1 MILHDA
7 GLFCNCF
14 ITDNRPQRLR
24 DILLNFGSEAFFF
37 IYNYIN
43 YSFESSLAS

>member
-1 MILHDA
+1 MKSNLKLA
-7 GLFCNCF
+7 LKKANM
-14 ITDNRPQRLR
+14 R
-24 DILLNFGSEAFFF
+24 ILLNFDSEAFFF